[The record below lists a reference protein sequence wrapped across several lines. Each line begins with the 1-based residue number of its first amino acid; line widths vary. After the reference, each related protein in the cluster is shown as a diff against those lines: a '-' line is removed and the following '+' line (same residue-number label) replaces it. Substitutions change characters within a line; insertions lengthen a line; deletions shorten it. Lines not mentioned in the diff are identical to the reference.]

1 MNRVEKTVEIER
13 PVDVVFAA
21 WSRFEDFPA
30 FLDGVSAVVRQDDD
44 RLLWTLEDG
53 TTVEVEVTEQVPG
66 EVVAWRTVGSATDS
80 WRASLIALSLR
91 RTRVDLEV
99 GHEPHGIVERAADA
113 LGVLERR
120 VEGDLGRFKA
130 HVEATTDPPGGDVHP

>member
-13 PVDVVFAA
+13 PVDVVYAA
-21 WSRFEDFPA
+21 WARFEQFPA
-30 FLDGVSAVVRQDDD
+30 FLEGVSAVDRERDD
-44 RLLWTLEDG
+44 RLRWTLKDG
-53 TTVEVEVTEQVPG
+53 TTVEVEVAEQVP
-66 EVVAWRTVGSATDS
+66 EQVLTWRILGGATEA
-80 WRASLIALSLR
+80 WRASLIALSPR

-99 GHEPHGIVERAADA
+99 QHEPHGIVERAADA

-130 HVEATTDPPGGDVHP
+130 HVEGTTDPPG